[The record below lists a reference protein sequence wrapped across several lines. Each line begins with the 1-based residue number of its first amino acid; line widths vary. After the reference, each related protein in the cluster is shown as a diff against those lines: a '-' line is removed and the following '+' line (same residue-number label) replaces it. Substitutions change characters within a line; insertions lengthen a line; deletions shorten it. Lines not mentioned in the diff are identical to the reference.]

1 MKFSW
6 LHTTGFLKSE
16 GYNYKDNGM
25 VSYVPNIGDNEAI
38 VYGDGL
44 VVDQIYHYDKS
55 DTFFIRVEGDS
66 EVELPKNKPFTLSW
80 VKIIRRDF

>member
-16 GYNYKDNGM
+16 GYTYKEHGM
-25 VSYVPNIGDNEAI
+25 VSYAPNVGADEAI

-44 VVDQIYHYDKS
+44 VVDQIYHYDRG
-55 DTFFIRVEGDS
+55 DTFFLRVEGDS
-66 EVELPKNKPFTLSW
+66 EIELPKGKPFTLFW
-80 VKIIRRDF
+80 VKMIRKEI